1 MKKILIFLIILM
13 ILLLFP
19 FLKEKTIVR
28 HLPFQ
33 KQKIS
38 QINYLT
44 PSIDLK
50 IPIDY
55 NFKTQKEFSFSSDII
70 TYEQKEET
78 ILLNFSQC
86 HSFTEK
92 PDALFNKFKKQ
103 SESNSKEKN
112 NLYEMDCG
120 IIQTSFPLS
129 F

>member
-1 MKKILIFLIILM
+1 MKKILILLIILLG
-13 ILLLFP
+13 LLIFS
-19 FLKEKTIVR
+19 FFKEKPVMQQTP
-28 HLPFQ
+28 LQ
-33 KQKIS
+33 KQEIS
-38 QINYLT
+38 KINYFRPSLNLT
-44 PSIDLK
+44 

-55 NFKTQKEFSFSSDII
+55 NFKTPQEFSFSSDQ

-86 HSFTEK
+86 QSFTDT

-103 SESNSKEKN
+103 TDGKSKEKN
-112 NLYEMDCG
+112 NLYQMDCG

>member
-1 MKKILIFLIILM
+1 MKKILIFLIILLM
-13 ILLLFP
+13 LLIFS
-19 FLKEKTIVR
+19 FFKEKPVMQQIT
-28 HLPFQ
+28 LQ

-55 NFKTQKEFSFSSDII
+55 NFKTQKEFSFSKNQP
-70 TYEQKEET
+70 YEKKEET
-78 ILLNFSQC
+78 NLLNFSQC

-103 SESNSKEKN
+103 SEGKSKEKN

>member
-1 MKKILIFLIILM
+1 MKKILIFLITLLM
-13 ILLLFP
+13 LLIFS
-19 FLKEKTIVR
+19 FFKEKPIMQQIT
-28 HLPFQ
+28 LQ

-78 ILLNFSQC
+78 NLLNFSQC

-112 NLYEMDCG
+112 NLYQIDCG

>member
-1 MKKILIFLIILM
+1 MIKILILLIILLM
-13 ILLLFP
+13 LLIFS
-19 FLKEKTIVR
+19 FFKEKPVMQQITS
-28 HLPFQ
+28 Q

-44 PSIDLK
+44 SSIDLK

-70 TYEQKEET
+70 TYEQKEERN
-78 ILLNFSQC
+78 LLNFSQC